1 MPSYSRWATDIV
13 RFGLKPSRRLAS
25 CCRVEVV
32 NGGAGERFWVRVPTL
47 VTFGWSAAIAARWRS
62 AVASSADVERGA
74 VDADDLG
81 REAARRRRSSRIA
94 WIVQYSRAVKA
105 VISRSRST
113 TRRTATDW
121 TRPADKPPRT
131 LRDSSGLSV

>member
-1 MPSYSRWATDIV
+1 MPSYSRWAIDIV
-13 RFGLKPSRRLAS
+13 RRGLKLSRRLAS
-25 CCRVEVV
+25 CWRVEVV

-47 VTFGWSAAIAARWRS
+47 VTLGWSASIAARWRS
-62 AVASSADVERGA
+62 AVSSSPTSSAAPSMRTTSAGNFSPAA
-74 VDADDLG
+74 V
-81 REAARRRRSSRIA
+81 SRIA

-131 LRDSSGLSV
+131 LRDRSGLSV